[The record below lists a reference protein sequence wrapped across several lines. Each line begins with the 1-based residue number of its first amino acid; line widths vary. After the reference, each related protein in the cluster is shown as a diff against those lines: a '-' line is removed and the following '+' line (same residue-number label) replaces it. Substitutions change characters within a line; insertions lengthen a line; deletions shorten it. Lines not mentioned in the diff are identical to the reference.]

1 MVESSGANAI
11 VAEALPR
18 ETAMPPQTIE
28 HRVEKL
34 EEQMTTLQQL
44 PARVDALSVQI
55 SQTREDM
62 GARFSAAEKALIAT
76 EERILTRVRVLHE
89 DVISRL
95 ALIQEGRPRR
105 RRSPGG
111 GRQKG

>member
-1 MVESSGANAI
+1 
-11 VAEALPR
+11 
-18 ETAMPPQTIE
+18 MPPQTIE

-34 EEQMTTLQQL
+34 EEQMTTFQQL

-95 ALIQEGRPRR
+95 APIQEGRPRR

>member
-1 MVESSGANAI
+1 
-11 VAEALPR
+11 
-18 ETAMPPQTIE
+18 MPPQTIE
-28 HRVEKL
+28 RRVEKL

-44 PARVDALSVQI
+44 PVRMDALSVQI

-76 EERILTRVRVLHE
+76 EERILSRVRMLHE

-95 ALIQEGRPRR
+95 ALIQEGRRER
-105 RRSPGG
+105 SRSP
-111 GRQKG
+111 RKK